1 MIENTISIESTSADN
16 NNYTD
21 MLGETEVHNFSMDQ
35 NEEKSAET
43 DDIYTETD
51 TLKDSAEAS
60 AANPQEETVEL
71 TVYGEK
77 VTVPLSQAL
86 AQAQKGIAFERMK
99 EQLNQAKN
107 DLRLKT
113 LERLEQQTGK
123 NAYQL
128 LGDMQHQAISDSF
141 IARYGS
147 FDNVPFEELRQ
158 AVKSLEE
165 SRMRLEE
172 NRMENSYSNWSS
184 QLEEFMNAH
193 PGCNEI
199 PDEVIE
205 AARKGEN
212 ITLAY
217 NRIYS
222 DKLTNDIQAAKRE
235 LEVLENE
242 NRAAKNATPSAKSTG
257 AESKPRQNEILNFMK
272 STW

>member
-165 SRMRLEE
+165 IRMRLEE

-184 QLEEFMNAH
+184 QLEEFMNALLEEYTVAF
-193 PGCNEI
+193 GGSRN
-199 PDEVIE
+199 
-205 AARKGEN
+205 AMFRLKEN
-212 ITLAY
+212 WGFLHTRFEGI
-217 NRIYS
+217 
-222 DKLTNDIQAAKRE
+222 DKLWKRLRKTTDLQE
-235 LEVLENE
+235 Y
-242 NRAAKNATPSAKSTG
+242 KSIT
-257 AESKPRQNEILNFMK
+257 AEIFHTLPLI
-272 STW
+272 